1 MKKITALFMVVIM
14 VLSAVPM
21 SGFVSFAAGS
31 SFEENF
37 NFLNDENIVL
47 GRGFNFLEDKTLR
60 KGNLEPGTIIHSLE
74 GFNGED
80 KINANYMN
88 GGGLE
93 YSYEY
98 VKDAS
103 SYMHNK
109 AYSLAIDA
117 DLSVQYSIFSAE
129 ADFSYNLSESSSES
143 ESKSKEYI
151 SFNVEAT
158 KQKYYFNNITEET
171 KETLWKSGSISQ
183 EFRSALGKITDD
195 ESIEKFFQQFGTH
208 ILTSYETG
216 GNAQLIYSSSSF
228 SEAATSSFSEDISV
242 SVGVDVDGIC
252 DVHGSFD
259 QHKDESSSSSSSS
272 EKANC
277 YARTN
282 TVHGCPFVVKDNETQ
297 PLKDQ
302 IDAVNE
308 WNTKLDDPKTTEIV
322 INENLDFL
330 PVWELL
336 VEEKDAETRARLE
349 EYYNEKIQEKYKY
362 DNYFYTATT
371 QEYKKGYTYIRTAE
385 DLIGV
390 SNNLSGKYVL
400 LCDIDLSDYD
410 NWEPIG
416 LTKKSA
422 FRGTFDGNGNEISG
436 LKITSVDGA
445 SAGLF
450 GYNQGLISDLTV
462 SGEIDIDMS
471 GKQDNLAYVG
481 GIVGYNEGRIQNC
494 RNRVIIDG
502 ETEIKGKE
510 EASVTDSWFDSAE
523 NKSDISSALSGTVEA
538 AEVSD
543 SITYEIKNSVLKLTG
558 SAKDVTIT
566 VARSAEPTAYIV
578 LEDADIT
585 GSIVCDIE
593 RDVCII
599 STGKSNSFTGTQG
612 NIAVDVG
619 DSNLY
624 VTGDAPL
631 TVTGGRG
638 ADGVDGTTGTW
649 DGTGANP
656 PDRASA
662 GTAGTAGQNGH
673 FAFVAKELHTNLDST
688 IAFVGG
694 SGGNGGNGA
703 DGKKG
708 GTGNYPGSGGHA
720 GHGGKGGRGESP
732 AKEAEVALFTYDEA
746 ILIMESG
753 EGGAGG
759 NGGNGGNG
767 GKNTWTF
774 ISCNQTS
781 GGNAGNGGDGGSTMQ
796 PYETN
801 ENNAFASDSS
811 IIISRCGD
819 TGNYGEKGTAGKKG
833 EVSTNISGAGSNGKA
848 GSDGSAGIILAPSEN
863 GSEVYEEHAGSISEL
878 LTKDKK
884 YHLHDENVNFEQ
896 ASSGNTLVS
905 ITTAEEQALI
915 DKLIEPFDY
924 PGYWIGLK
932 RKATSGADYNKF
944 VWTDG
949 NIIKSEG
956 TGDGAV
962 VSRVDNNG
970 KVLSSGFANWAE
982 GEPNDSGGEDYVHL
996 TPEGE
1001 WNDNIGTVTGPYI
1014 TETTLTER
1022 EDKVTDKNALA
1033 VGGISGFN
1041 GKTAK
1046 IRNCINSAE
1055 ILIGAKSEDE
1065 TVSAYGGGISGINKG
1080 SIAGCINSGEICGEV
1095 QSESVVNYANAYAEN
1110 IATVTDSGIIRHC
1123 KGNAVPETQVISLGG
1138 LVYSNTTDADEE
1150 IRKAGFGVIGGDP
1163 QDVLDRLWKNDSL
1176 RIKAVD
1182 KIEYFASEKFDVN
1195 SLHAVSVSDGDVDE
1209 NPQLYVNYNFR
1220 KDATTANVAII
1231 CGNVSR
1237 TVPVKLIPVMPSKL
1251 SIVNAKTEYH
1261 LGDSFSGNGM
1271 VVKLTNNDGTEEQL
1285 TWGDKRLSTSSPNMN
1300 TSGTKT
1306 VTVYYSDGTNSISCS
1321 YDINVICQHV
1331 YSRYISNNDAT
1342 CLENGTKYAF
1352 CDNNCGH
1359 KNIIIDIGSRLEHVF
1374 SNYRPNGDATC
1385 AKDGTKTAQCDYG
1398 CGTEKTMI
1406 DIGSIKPHSFTNFT
1420 SNGNADCTKDGT
1432 KTARCDYGCGLTKT
1446 ETDYGSMK
1454 EHSFT
1459 RFVSNGDATCTED
1472 GTKTARCDYGCGAK
1486 KTVIDEG
1493 SATGHSF
1500 RRYVSNNDETCTEDG
1515 TKTASCSNGCGAK
1528 DTVIDEGT
1536 ATGHSFRKYV
1546 SDDNATCTEDGTKT
1560 AKCNNGCGAKD
1571 TVTEE
1576 DTATGH
1582 SFIRYISDGNAT
1594 CTEDGTKTAKCS
1606 NGCGKKNTV
1615 TDINSAIG
1623 HSYTRYTSN
1632 GDATCAK
1639 DGTKTAKCDNG
1650 CGKRNTV
1657 IDSGTRKAHVS
1668 DSGTVTK
1675 AATYTSTGTKIY
1687 KCIGCKTTLRTENLA
1702 KLNLGKVSGLKASSE
1717 TDKSVKLKWN
1727 KVDGAQ
1733 KYTVYYSTDGKKW
1746 KTASTSK
1753 TSVTVKK
1760 LKSGQ
1765 TYRFK
1770 VKAVAGDT
1778 AGAESSVIKAVT
1790 KVAKVSLKSLK
1801 SAKTG
1806 QLTVTWAK
1814 TSGASG
1820 YQVEYSTSKKFTKKT
1835 TKTTL
1840 IKKSKTVKTTLKKL
1854 KKGKKYYVRVKAYKT
1869 VSGKKVFGAY
1879 STVKNVKVK

>member
-14 VLSAVPM
+14 VLTAVPL

-183 EFRSALGKITDD
+183 EFRSALVKITDD

-228 SEAATSSFSEDISV
+228 SKEATKSFSEDISV
-242 SVGVDVDGIC
+242 SAGVDVEGIC
-252 DVHGSFD
+252 GVHASFD

-272 EKANC
+272 EKAEC

-282 TVHGCPFVVKDNETQ
+282 TVHGCPFVVTDNQTAA
-297 PLKDQ
+297 LKEQ
-302 IDAVNE
+302 ISAVNE
-308 WNTKLDDPKTTEIV
+308 WNDKLNDPTTTEIV

-330 PVWELL
+330 PIWELL
-336 VEEKDAETRARLE
+336 VDEKDAETRARLE

-385 DLIGV
+385 DLINV
-390 SNNLSGKYVL
+390 SNDLSGKYVL

-445 SAGLF
+445 AAGLF

-502 ETEIKGKE
+502 EMEIKGKE
-510 EASVTDSWFDSAE
+510 EVLETESWFTESD
-523 NKSDISSALSGTVEA
+523 NKVDITNALSETVK
-538 AEVSD
+538 AETVSD
-543 SITYEIKNSVLKLTG
+543 AATYEIKNSVLKLTG

-578 LEDADIT
+578 LEAADIT

-612 NIAVDVG
+612 KIAVDAG
-619 DSNLY
+619 DANIY
-624 VTGDAPL
+624 ITGDAPL
-631 TVTGGRG
+631 TVTGGKGLDGTGYKADGKSG
-638 ADGVDGTTGTW
+638 ADG
-649 DGTGANP
+649 GTGYAALDAEEVHIDMN
-656 PDRASA
+656 AELTVQGGA
-662 GTAGTAGQNGH
+662 GGDGLSGKVGENGYSYPQNHDQRNATGDGAKGEDGKTGGAGGAGGDGFQSIDAEKVSVYSG
-673 FAFVAKELHTNLDST
+673 T
-688 IAFVGG
+688 IAVIGG
-694 SGGNGGNGA
+694 DAGNGG
-703 DGKKG
+703 D
-708 GTGNYPGSGGHA
+708 
-720 GHGGKGGRGESP
+720 
-732 AKEAEVALFTYDEA
+732 
-746 ILIMESG
+746 
-753 EGGAGG
+753 GG
-759 NGGNGGNG
+759 NGGNGGQG
-767 GKNTWTF
+767 
-774 ISCNQTS
+774 QES
-781 GGNAGNGGDGGSTMQ
+781 GGWGKTGGRG
-796 PYETN
+796 
-801 ENNAFASDSS
+801 
-811 IIISRCGD
+811 
-819 TGNYGEKGTAGKKG
+819 GTAGKG
-833 EVSTNISGAGSNGKA
+833 GNGGNSGVPFACQIAPIVYGG
-848 GSDGSAGIILAPSEN
+848 DIIILHGSVAESGNGGEPGTPGKGGLHSHNRDPGTYWATSGNN
-863 GSEVYEEHAGSISEL
+863 GSTGSKNTEGE
-878 LTKDKK
+878 KGVVKK
-884 YHLHDENVNFEQ
+884 VAESIVATLYTATNKYQLHDENVNFEQ

-1138 LVYSNTTDADEE
+1138 LVYSNTTDTDEE

-1237 TVPVKLIPVMPSKL
+1237 TIPVMLIPVKASEL
-1251 SIVNAKTEYH
+1251 RIINAKTEHH
-1261 LGDSFSGNGM
+1261 LGDSFSPNGL
-1271 VVKLTNNDGTEEQL
+1271 VVKLINNDGTEEQL

-1300 TSGTKT
+1300 TSGTKK

-1385 AKDGTKTAQCDYG
+1385 SVDGTKTAQCDYG

-1515 TKTASCSNGCGAK
+1515 TKTASCSNGCGAR

-1536 ATGHSFRKYV
+1536 ATGHFFRKYV

-1582 SFIRYISDGNAT
+1582 SFTKYVSDENAT
-1594 CTEDGTKTAKCS
+1594 CTEDGTKTAKCN

-1615 TDINSAIG
+1615 TDINSATG

-1668 DSGTVTK
+1668 DNGTVTK
-1675 AATYTSTGTKIY
+1675 SATYTSTGTKIY
-1687 KCIGCKTTLRTENLA
+1687 KCIGCKTTLRTEILA
-1702 KLNLGKVSGLKASSE
+1702 KIKLGKVSGLKASNE